1 MKLTHALV
9 LATAALIALAPAS
22 LATDTTTQDPSLT
35 QVVDSNEIV
44 APEGTPVE
52 ISAGHVDLGPKFLD
66 GAWTFLARDDS
77 DQTPTWCHL
86 DDVVLRVSDAA
97 KLELPADDD
106 QYSFISANGPVW
118 AVPQSEIAN
127 VVWLGWNTQDPEVVG
142 RLAQGATLVFEGHE
156 GEGDFHTFVQAG
168 NFSGPQQLWNSTKP
182 NSQPIHVDANTHTHA
197 NWVFTQ
203 PGIHL
208 IRLSLQAQL
217 TDGTTV
223 EDTRVLRF
231 AVGDAADA
239 QKALEAQWT
248 VSNAPES
255 PTPVDS
261 PSVVDRSTVLPLWI
275 AAGLGATTLVLVALA
290 LVTRRRSHERE
301 RVAER
306 IVEGGTSGSV
316 EAKPEASDDADDRGS
331 KR

>member
-1 MKLTHALV
+1 MKLTHAFA
-9 LATAALIALAPAS
+9 LATAAFIALAPAA
-22 LATDTTTQDPSLT
+22 LAADTTTQDPSLT
-35 QVVDSNEIV
+35 QVVDSNETV

-77 DQTPTWCHL
+77 DQTPTWRHL

-97 KLELPADDD
+97 KLELPADP

-118 AVPQSEIAN
+118 AIPQSEITN

-156 GEGDFHTFVQAG
+156 GEGDFHAFVQAG
-168 NFSGPQQLWNSTKP
+168 NFSGPQELWNSTKP

-231 AVGDAADA
+231 AVGDATDA
-239 QKALEAQWT
+239 QKALEAQWS
-248 VSNAPES
+248 VSITPES
-255 PTPVDS
+255 LASVDS
-261 PSVVDRSTVLPLWI
+261 PSILDRSTVLPLWI
-275 AAGLGATTLVLVALA
+275 AAGLGATALILVALV
-290 LVTRRRSHERE
+290 LVTRRRNHERE
-301 RVAER
+301 RAVER
-306 IVEGGTSGSV
+306 IIEGGASGFV
-316 EAKPEASDDADDRGS
+316 EPKPEASDDVDDQGS
-331 KR
+331 QR

>member
-1 MKLTHALV
+1 MKLTLALA
-9 LATAALIALAPAS
+9 LAATALIAVAPAS
-22 LATDTTTQDPSLT
+22 LAADTTTQDPSLT
-35 QVVDSNEIV
+35 QVVESNETV

-77 DQTPTWCHL
+77 DQTPTWRHL

-97 KLELPADDD
+97 KLELPADD

-156 GEGDFHTFVQAG
+156 GEGDFHAFVQAG
-168 NFSGPQQLWNSTKP
+168 NFSGPQELWNSTKP

-197 NWVFTQ
+197 NWAFTQ

-208 IRLSLQAQL
+208 IRLSLLGVPHRRPHRRGHPRPPLCRRGRRRRAE
-217 TDGTTV
+217 GA
-223 EDTRVLRF
+223 R
-231 AVGDAADA
+231 
-239 QKALEAQWT
+239 
-248 VSNAPES
+248 S
-255 PTPVDS
+255 PVDCL
-261 PSVVDRSTVLPLWI
+261 DRP
-275 AAGLGATTLVLVALA
+275 
-290 LVTRRRSHERE
+290 
-301 RVAER
+301 
-306 IVEGGTSGSV
+306 
-316 EAKPEASDDADDRGS
+316 
-331 KR
+331 

>member
-1 MKLTHALV
+1 MKLTHALA
-9 LATAALIALAPAS
+9 LAAATLIAVAPAS

-35 QVVDSNEIV
+35 QVVESNETV

-77 DQTPTWCHL
+77 DQTPTWRHL

-97 KLELPADDD
+97 KLELPADD

-168 NFSGPQQLWNSTKP
+168 NFSGPQQLWNSTKS

-231 AVGDAADA
+231 AVGDATDA

-255 PTPVDS
+255 PAPVDS
-261 PSVVDRSTVLPLWI
+261 PSPLDRSTMLPLWI
-275 AAGLGATTLVLVALA
+275 AAGLGVAALVLVALV
-290 LVTRRRSHERE
+290 LVARRRSHERE

-306 IVEGGTSGSV
+306 IVEGGASGSV
-316 EAKPEASDDADDRGS
+316 EPKPEVSDDGDDRGS
-331 KR
+331 QR